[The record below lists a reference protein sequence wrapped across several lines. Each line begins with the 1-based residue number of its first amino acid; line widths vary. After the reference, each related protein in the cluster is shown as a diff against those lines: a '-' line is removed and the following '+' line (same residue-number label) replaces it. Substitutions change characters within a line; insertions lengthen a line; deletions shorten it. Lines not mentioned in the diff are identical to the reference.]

1 MPRGLISKVLTAAL
15 LAMELAACG
24 ELPRPFKPTYEA
36 PPNPLVEEGVR
47 DGIWIDVIDGLSS
60 SSAKLLA
67 TSVVREL
74 NKRDNVA
81 VSGQRVP
88 LRFVLKGEAVRN
100 TENVAVTSMFQIH
113 WTLLDVSGSQVGHF
127 YHRVPGT
134 NLEWEYGSPRTIR
147 LVGKQVAE
155 AILAMIKTE
164 ERRLAA
170 IKSRAAGLWINPIK
184 GAPGDGDRALTQ
196 AIRQALRGA
205 GTEIV
210 GLREK
215 AHYVLEGVVRV
226 DPPKDGAQGVRID
239 WIISNVRG
247 AELGRATQMNKV
259 AAGTFDRSWGQVAT
273 LVAMAAVGG
282 IQDVIN
288 NDTVQSGG
296 ENGRMLETDLPLGYP
311 APPLPKPELL
321 RFQLKVDNGI
331 REIYRPS
338 PPN

>member
-113 WTLLDVSGSQVGHF
+113 WTLLNVSGSQVGHF

-134 NLEWEYGSPRTIR
+134 NLEWEFGSPRILR
-147 LVGKQVAE
+147 LVGKQTAE
-155 AILAMIKTE
+155 AILSMIKTE

-170 IKSRAAGLWINPIK
+170 IKSPPVHPRVEP
-184 GAPGDGDRALTQ
+184 
-196 AIRQALRGA
+196 
-205 GTEIV
+205 
-210 GLREK
+210 
-215 AHYVLEGVVRV
+215 VVRI
-226 DPPKDGAQGVRID
+226 GC
-239 WIISNVRG
+239 
-247 AELGRATQMNKV
+247 
-259 AAGTFDRSWGQVAT
+259 
-273 LVAMAAVGG
+273 
-282 IQDVIN
+282 
-288 NDTVQSGG
+288 
-296 ENGRMLETDLPLGYP
+296 
-311 APPLPKPELL
+311 
-321 RFQLKVDNGI
+321 
-331 REIYRPS
+331 
-338 PPN
+338 